1 MTAATRA
8 RRQAPEVIAASA
20 SDDLPCPI
28 RVVIVHSVRLYREA
42 LADLLHREGR
52 VEVVGTAAS
61 LRRADEVTRELAPD
75 VCLVGLGAMDELDT
89 VREFAQ
95 ALPAVKLVALGVG
108 ETTAEVIA
116 WAEAGIHGFVT
127 QDGDVDSCI
136 AAVEAAAHGNLTC
149 SETVAAVLLRR
160 VAELAATLAD
170 GSRPDHVLTRREFEI
185 LELIG
190 QDLSSKL
197 HRRAPLHRGHD
208 GQEPRPQDS
217 RELGVHRRSE
227 AATLSASSTQDT
239 SRSRAVRRG
248 FPRRGSPGPL
258 PGAASS
264 RRHRH
269 ACLLDLPA
277 GRPEDPDQP
286 TPQRSFRDR
295 IPCSRP
301 SRSHALGDPPA
312 PGRRER
318 ARPGGSIGAGK
329 DSDEEADVIA
339 LRHARVLHPCER
351 PGRQLT
357 LHPVAFASDSSV
369 FQ

>member
-1 MTAATRA
+1 VTAATRA

-20 SDDLPCPI
+20 SDDLPRPI

-61 LRRADEVTRELAPD
+61 LRGADEVTRELAPD

-127 QDGDVDSCI
+127 QDGEVDSCI
-136 AAVEAAAHGNLTC
+136 AAIEAAAHGSLTC

-190 QDLSSKL
+190 QDLSNKEIAARL
-197 HRRAPLHRGHD
+197 FIEVTTVKNHVHKIL
-208 GQEPRPQDS
+208 EK
-217 RELGVHRRSE
+217 LGVHRRSE
-227 AATLSASSTQDT
+227 AATLVREFDST
-239 SRSRAVRRG
+239 
-248 FPRRGSPGPL
+248 
-258 PGAASS
+258 
-264 RRHRH
+264 
-269 ACLLDLPA
+269 
-277 GRPEDPDQP
+277 
-286 TPQRSFRDR
+286 
-295 IPCSRP
+295 
-301 SRSHALGDPPA
+301 
-312 PGRRER
+312 R
-318 ARPGGSIGAGK
+318 ARGGVLNGA
-329 DSDEEADVIA
+329 
-339 LRHARVLHPCER
+339 
-351 PGRQLT
+351 
-357 LHPVAFASDSSV
+357 
-369 FQ
+369 